1 MLVEDDE
8 CNSYK
13 GCFDVAVIIQN
24 AQIKIRTEKEPEP
37 GLPDWLESGA
47 GKRTGHFEWIANKN
61 SLVNE

>member
-1 MLVEDDE
+1 VEDDE

-37 GLPDWLESGA
+37 GLPDWLESGLDISS
-47 GKRTGHFEWIANKN
+47 GSQIKTPW
-61 SLVNE
+61 